1 MTSRYTVQMVDKEG
15 ESVSFSLR
23 GVTLTAG
30 NITAQ
35 VAAAAAVRAA
45 VEAVSLLET
54 KSESLVAIE
63 NTYAPTL
70 PTEPFAQRGI
80 KFLVRGADANGNPQT
95 FHISGANLAL
105 AGLMDGENV
114 DLASTEGAALVT
126 ALEAFWV
133 SNAGEAVTVSEIV
146 YVD

>member
-1 MTSRYTVQMVDKEG
+1 MTSRYTVSMLDKEG
-15 ESVSFSLR
+15 ESVSFSIR
-23 GVTLTAG
+23 GVTLTSG
-30 NITAQ
+30 NIVAQ

-45 VEAVSLLET
+45 VEDVSLLVT
-54 KSESLVAIE
+54 KSESLVAVE
-63 NTYAPTL
+63 NSYAPTL
-70 PTEPFAQRGI
+70 PTDPYAQRGI
-80 KFLVRGADANGNPQT
+80 KFLVRGVDANGNPQS
-95 FHISGANLAL
+95 FHISGAHLSL

-133 SNAGEAVTVSEIV
+133 SNAGEAVTVLEIV